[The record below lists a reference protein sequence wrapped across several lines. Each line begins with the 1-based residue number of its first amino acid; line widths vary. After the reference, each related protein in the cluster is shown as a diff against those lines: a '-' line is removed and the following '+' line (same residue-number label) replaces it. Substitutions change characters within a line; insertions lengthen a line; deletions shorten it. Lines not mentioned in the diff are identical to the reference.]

1 MTELEI
7 ADPSDWL
14 PTQLPSLAPLE
25 TALRC
30 QICKDFYHTPVITS
44 CSHTFC
50 SICIRRSLSDD
61 GKCPICRVD
70 EQASKLRRNL
80 VIEEVVARFE
90 EARPKALKLAA
101 VSIEAD
107 DDDTSSSKPRK
118 RRRLDDAP
126 LGPVPST
133 NGRQTRSS
141 SKRLNVSQPN
151 SVDEEIPN
159 GTPDTETPDNNDDD
173 GLVACPICSTRM
185 KEDFVFGHL
194 SHCDGVKRA
203 PDPSQRA
210 AAAPSSASASASAST
225 DRKTPLHLS
234 APSPSPSR
242 QRLPGLQ
249 FDLLTD
255 RALRK
260 KFDDQGIP
268 SWGTRDLLKRRYTEW
283 LNLWNAECDSDHP
296 RGKRELLRELDTWER
311 TLGGLVKNSAGA
323 GGGGAGVG
331 VGVVGA
337 KKEFDHKAYQAAHKT
352 DFDRLIQEARRK
364 VKSPAVTDE
373 KAVDAVDLTE
383 ESTVSRSD
391 HGQHEKRQHEQ
402 HDAVRAPDA
411 ERASASQHD
420 AAGPALPHHC
430 DPPPSSQ
437 PIRDAQAGG

>member
-1 MTELEI
+1 MAELDI
-7 ADPSDWL
+7 PDPSDWL
-14 PTQLPSLAPLE
+14 PTQLPTYAPLE

-50 SICIRRSLSDD
+50 SLCIRRSLSDD

-90 EARPKALKLAA
+90 EARPKALDLAA
-101 VSIEAD
+101 VPIEAD
-107 DDDTSSSKPRK
+107 DDNSSSKPRK
-118 RRRLDDAP
+118 RRKLDDAP
-126 LGPVPST
+126 PGPAPT
-133 NGRQTRSS
+133 ANARQTRSS
-141 SKRLNVSQPN
+141 RKRQNLSQSN

-159 GTPDTETPDNNDDD
+159 GSAEPETQDNNDDD

-194 SHCDGVKRA
+194 SHCDGVHRA

-210 AAAPSSASASASAST
+210 AAVPAPVSASASASAST

-234 APSPSPSR
+234 APKPSTSH

-283 LNLWNAECDSDHP
+283 LNLWNAECDSDKP
-296 RGKRELLRELDTWER
+296 RGKRVLLRELDTWER
-311 TLGGLVKNSAGA
+311 TLGGLARNSA

-337 KKEFDHKAYQAAHKT
+337 KKEFDHKAYQVAHKT

-364 VKSPAVTDE
+364 VKSPAVPAE
-373 KAVDAVDLTE
+373 KAVEALDLTE

-391 HGQHEKRQHEQ
+391 HGQHEERQHEQ

-411 ERASASQHD
+411 ESASAPQHD
-420 AAGPALPHHC
+420 VAGLALPHHC

-437 PIRDAQAGG
+437 PILDAQAGG